1 MVASC
6 VFTVLTLSSA
16 ADRFWVKGGEDIDG
30 LGGEAGEMQVGKEFF
45 NQDRPAV
52 KLVFVAA
59 TIICSRARHCK
70 IVLGSVKYYR
80 DRRESSHT

>member
-30 LGGEAGEMQVGKEFF
+30 IGGEAGEMQVGRVF
-45 NQDRPAV
+45 QSRPACCEV
-52 KLVFVAA
+52 GF
-59 TIICSRARHCK
+59 
-70 IVLGSVKYYR
+70 
-80 DRRESSHT
+80 

>member
-30 LGGEAGEMQVGKEFF
+30 LGGEAGEMQVGSVFQIKTACCEVGFCRGAYHVQ
-45 NQDRPAV
+45 QDEALQNSFGV
-52 KLVFVAA
+52 CEILF
-59 TIICSRARHCK
+59 
-70 IVLGSVKYYR
+70 GSEEV
-80 DRRESSHT
+80 ES